1 MTGPVFVDTNV
12 LVYTRD
18 ASEAEKQAQ
27 ASAWMRH
34 LWGSRLGRLS
44 YQVLGEFYVT
54 VTRKLNP
61 GLDPEEARKDL
72 RALMVWRPQTIDSEV
87 LERAWILEGRHSL
100 SFWDALVVGSAQH
113 SACPYLLTE
122 DLQDG
127 QSFDG
132 LVVVNPFTHSPDSP

>member
-18 ASEAEKQAQ
+18 AAEAEKQAR

-34 LWGSRLGRLS
+34 LWGSRRGRLS

-54 VTRKLNP
+54 VTCKLKP
-61 GLDPEEARKDL
+61 GLAHEEARKDL

-87 LERAWILEGRHSL
+87 LERAWILESRHSL
-100 SFWDALVVGSAQH
+100 SFWDALVVGAAQQ
-113 SACPYLLTE
+113 SACAYLLTE

-132 LVVVNPFTHSPDSP
+132 LVVVNPFTHAPDSS